1 MNDRLLTVEESVK
14 AYNAGYAK
22 DVAANLLT
30 EEMSK
35 RTANGKRAMLEAQRS
50 IDIEHRNWAIADM
63 RKQSQAR
70 IKTLIE
76 EIQVK
81 VMDKEGTRR
90 AGMNW
95 DIIKAIYIKAK
106 GNLKQIRGGVDYDTR
121 GNKRIKDSIGLDS
134 KRVSNPAQGG
144 RNNRFK
150 VGTRRPDSNTESN
163 H

>member
-95 DIIKAIYIKAK
+95 DIIKATHCKANPTSEVE
-106 GNLKQIRGGVDYDTR
+106 GNDQIAPPMKIAGEITD
-121 GNKRIKDSIGLDS
+121 
-134 KRVSNPAQGG
+134 
-144 RNNRFK
+144 
-150 VGTRRPDSNTESN
+150 GTPPK
-163 H
+163 